1 MFELV
6 GVGFGPANL
15 SLAVNMHENAHH
27 NMVFL
32 DRKSE
37 FSWHPNMLTEGA
49 QMQVSFLKD
58 LASIRNPRSE
68 FTFLNYLKHNDRLE
82 HFANLREFYPSRQEF
97 GDYLSWVADRMKRY
111 ARYSQSI
118 VAIKPKKDA
127 VGNVA
132 HLAITSRNTQTGEE
146 QEIAAKNLSIA
157 IGGKVK
163 MPNQIELDQL
173 NYTFHSNEFIR
184 SLQSNY
190 PDKHKAYKFVVVG
203 SGQSATEIF
212 CHIAQHYPNATVTQ
226 CIRGYAIKPADETEF
241 VNEIFSSASAEL
253 LYNLDDDIR
262 EKVLNR
268 HRDTNYSAVD
278 PALIKHVYRMLYE
291 QRVSGEQRLQIS
303 NFIQLEKVEESESG
317 NVGIFSNTN
326 NAGQTHIEF
335 DGMFIATGYSYDSH
349 LELLE
354 TLRPYIEF
362 DSKGNVEV
370 DPNYR
375 AITKSNFAPNIYLQG
390 PNEHKHGLSDTLLSM
405 MSIRADKIVSDLTAN
420 LLRGVG

>member
-15 SLAVNMHENAHH
+15 SLAVNMHENDHH

-68 FTFLNYLKHNDRLE
+68 FTFLNYLKQNDRLE

-97 GDYLSWVADRMKRY
+97 GDYLSWVARKMDSY
-111 ARYSQSI
+111 AQYCQSI
-118 VAIKPKKDA
+118 VAITPKKDA
-127 VGNVA
+127 VGNVS
-132 HLAITSRNTQTGEE
+132 HLSISCKNTQTGEE
-146 QEIAAKNLSIA
+146 KEVLARNLSVA
-157 IGGKVK
+157 IGGRVK
-163 MPNQIELDQL
+163 MPNQIDLSQL
-173 NYTFHSNEFIR
+173 KQTFHSNDFIQ

-190 PDKHKAYKFVVVG
+190 PDKTAAYQFVIVG

-212 CHIAQHYPNATVTQ
+212 CHIAQHYPNARVTQ

-253 LYNLDDDIR
+253 LYNMEDDIR

-291 QRVSGEQRLQIS
+291 QKVAKEDRLKIS
-303 NFIQLEKVEESESG
+303 NFIQLEKVIESPQG
-317 NVGIFSNTN
+317 NIGVFSNTN
-326 NAGQTHIEF
+326 DKGETRLAF

-349 LELLE
+349 LELLKPLQE
-354 TLRPYIEF
+354 YIEF
-362 DSKGNVEV
+362 DNNGNVEV
-370 DPNYR
+370 DANYR
-375 AITKSNFAPNIYLQG
+375 AVTKSNFAPHIYLQG

-405 MSIRADKIVSDLTAN
+405 MSIRADKIVSDMALSE
-420 LLRGVG
+420 LRIVG